1 MASFTLGTASQ
12 ATGTAK
18 STILRAIKAGRISA
32 SRDELNQWQIEPAE
46 LFRVFP
52 ALAIPGLQRP
62 TEQGATQIERD
73 AAAGVLVAELRA
85 TLSDMRRDRD
95 RWHEAFEKEQA
106 AHARTQDALAM
117 TQRLLPPP
125 SATPT
130 EHGATAVEQDA
141 TPPNAQIERDAT
153 PIKKGEVPD
162 QAVPFGR
169 SGITEPDLPPLG
181 IQCTQKKPRQISW
194 LPWRRPA

>member
-1 MASFTLGTASQ
+1 
-12 ATGTAK
+12 
-18 STILRAIKAGRISA
+18 
-32 SRDELNQWQIEPAE
+32 
-46 LFRVFP
+46 
-52 ALAIPGLQRP
+52 
-62 TEQGATQIERD
+62 
-73 AAAGVLVAELRA
+73 
-85 TLSDMRRDRD
+85 MRRD